1 MNENNDDFS
10 LDIMKEMH
18 EADATDANADN
29 LARLLSS
36 YYDALVR
43 KGFTPPQA
51 FDLLRLSAAVGTDNR
66 RSGYDNLPCECG
78 TVCNFDQGEP
88 AGGVGTSSD

>member
-1 MNENNDDFS
+1 MSGMNENNDDFS

-29 LARLLSS
+29 LARILSS
-36 YYDALVR
+36 QYDALVR

-51 FDLLRLSAAVGTDNR
+51 LDLLKTLMLTCSHGAR
-66 RSGYDNLPCECG
+66 R
-78 TVCNFDQGEP
+78 
-88 AGGVGTSSD
+88 